1 MAFIR
6 LGSIVSREASP
17 SSKLRPA
24 QAVDSSR
31 WPRLRR
37 GIIQSTMASAHHS
50 RRQGSGDRAVRSLIS
65 LQSNASTA
73 RTLNLVA
80 VYRRH
85 GEDEAYRQQ
94 PFFRN
99 ALLNRCFVVK
109 HRLRPNERDLFSD
122 GRRNAT
128 KIILPIDISDLRA
141 GARAFFIGQK
151 GYIEVL
157 EDLLG
162 TLSPATQADVDL
174 LEQLD
179 ALPSLDP
186 FLMRERLKRAGIT
199 PARCY
204 FDIADADMH
213 KMFEFVKK
221 EIAALIGLSFGDV
234 DASVNAMTS
243 KLATKILA
251 DSADEDMEPLRRGMG
266 LDKAAFD
273 EGVFCWKGFIYYKWV
288 MSELAPQ
295 VRPVLAEM
303 MAIRP
308 VGPPNA
314 EDRATIAACKS
325 RLTKGISDACDT
337 VRSTLKVYD
346 DAYADLTKNGE
357 PQDLSRFSDEGA
369 DAVLRTGRAP
379 GGRAARGQL
388 LAVPLPA
395 RFARQAQLGGTGR
408 HPDRLRNQPRFRN
421 RSPGGVESRW
431 T

>member
-1 MAFIR
+1 
-6 LGSIVSREASP
+6 
-17 SSKLRPA
+17 
-24 QAVDSSR
+24 
-31 WPRLRR
+31 
-37 GIIQSTMASAHHS
+37 MASANYS
-50 RRQGSGDRAVRSLIS
+50 RRQKNGDRAVRSLIS
-65 LQSNASTA
+65 LQSGGSTA

-80 VYRRH
+80 VWRRH
-85 GEDEAYRQQ
+85 GEDEAYRQH

-99 ALLNRCFVVK
+99 PLLNRCFVVK
-109 HRLRPNERDLFSD
+109 HRLRPNERDLFPDIRS
-122 GRRNAT
+122 NAT

-141 GARAFFIGQK
+141 GARSFFVGQK

-204 FDIADADMH
+204 FDINDADMH
-213 KMFEFVKK
+213 KMFQFVKK
-221 EIAALIGLSFGDV
+221 EIAALIGLSFGDI
-234 DASVNAMTS
+234 DASVNEMTS

-251 DSADEDMEPLRRGMG
+251 DAADDEMEPLRRGMG

-295 VRPVLAEM
+295 VRPILGEIIAVK
-303 MAIRP
+303 P
-308 VGPPNA
+308 VGPSDA
-314 EDRATIAACKS
+314 EDRTTIAACKS

-357 PQDLSRFSDEGA
+357 PRTFRDFLMKAPTLFYELGERLA
-369 DAVLRTGRAP
+369 AV
-379 GGRAARGQL
+379 QH
-388 LAVPLPA
+388 VVS
-395 RFARQAQLGGTGR
+395 FW
-408 HPDRLRNQPRFRN
+408 RFRFPPET
-421 RSPGGVESRW
+421 RARPSSEELADILIDFETSLAFQAGAQAA
-431 T
+431 